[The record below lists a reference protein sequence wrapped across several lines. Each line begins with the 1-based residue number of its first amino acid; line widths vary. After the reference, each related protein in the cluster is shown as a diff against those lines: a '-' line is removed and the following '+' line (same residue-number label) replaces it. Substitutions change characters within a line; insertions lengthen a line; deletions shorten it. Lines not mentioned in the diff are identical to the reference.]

1 MARQARLG
9 LLVTLGLLA
18 LVAGIF
24 IIGSQS
30 NLFSDTFEVR
40 ADFNDVAGL
49 QSGADVFYNGI
60 SVGRV
65 QRVQLPDAPGQPIS
79 VVLAI
84 REDAR
89 QLLRADSKAAIQTDG
104 LVGNV
109 IVSLSDGSPQ
119 LPPIQEGGRIQ
130 GVDPFALTEVTDRL
144 FTSVSRFDSV
154 TVALSG
160 IINDTRRGEGTIGR
174 FLYDDA
180 LYNETVLTTQEFRN
194 SLGTFT
200 QRADA
205 LVLIAE
211 DASRGVEQILSKV
224 NTGDGTVARFLNED
238 EVYTTFLAT
247 AEQLQG
253 AAAQFQTISADVRAI
268 TDRAEQAA
276 GWGALGAFRFS
287 ELMEAG
293 KHNFLFK
300 SYFEDRGYL
309 EMAPFE
315 IREQAISE
323 TLEDLEER
331 ERAVFRQEQELE
343 ALREELERLREEAGP
358 INASRPLLPSEAAR
372 EASGGSPGGAPRR

>member
-9 LLVTLGLLA
+9 LLVIVGLVA

-24 IIGSQS
+24 IIGSQK
-30 NLFSDTFEVR
+30 NLFADTFTVQ

-49 QSGADVFYNGI
+49 QRGADVFYNGI

-65 QRVQLPDAPGQPIS
+65 EAVQLPDGPGDPIS
-79 VVLAI
+79 VRLAI
-84 REDAR
+84 KEDAR
-89 QLLRADSKAAIQTDG
+89 QLLREDSRAAIQTDG

-109 IVSLSDGSPQ
+109 IVSLSGGTQ
-119 LPPIQEGGRIQ
+119 GLPPIEEGGSLQ
-130 GVDPFALTEVTDRL
+130 GVDPFALSEVTDRL
-144 FTSVSRFDSV
+144 FDSVSRFDSV
-154 TVALSG
+154 TVALAG
-160 IINDTRRGEGTIGR
+160 IMNDTRSGEGTLGK

-180 LYNETVLTTQEFRN
+180 LYNETVLTTQDFRLA
-194 SLGTFT
+194 LGTFA
-200 QRADA
+200 QRADN
-205 LVLIAE
+205 LVVIAE
-211 DASRGVEQILSKV
+211 DASRGVEQILGKV
-224 NTGDGTVARFLNED
+224 NNGDGTVARFLNED

-253 AAAQFQTISADVRAI
+253 AAAQFQTVSADVRAI
-268 TDRAEQAA
+268 TDRFEQAA

-331 ERAVFRQEQELE
+331 EREVYRSEQEVEVLRQEI
-343 ALREELERLREEAGP
+343 ERLREELRQT
-358 INASRPLLPSEAAR
+358 NATSRPLLPGEAAAR
-372 EASGGSPGGAPRR
+372 ASGGGPDPGE

>member
-9 LLVTLGLLA
+9 LLVTLGIVA

-24 IIGSQS
+24 IIGAQK
-30 NLFSDTFEVR
+30 NLFADTFSVR

-49 QSGADVFYNGI
+49 QRGADVFYNGI

-65 QRVQLPDAPGQPIS
+65 DAVQLPSAPGAPIS
-79 VVLAI
+79 VRLAI

-89 QLLRADSKAAIQTDG
+89 DLLREDSRAKIETDG

-109 IVSLSDGSPQ
+109 IVSLSGGTER
-119 LPPIQEGGRIQ
+119 LPPVQEGGRIQ
-130 GVDPFALTEVTDRL
+130 GVDPFALSEVTDRL

-154 TVALSG
+154 TVALAG
-160 IINDTRRGEGTIGR
+160 IMNDTRGGEGTLGK

-180 LYNETVLTTQEFRN
+180 LYNETVLTTQDFRLA
-194 SLGTFT
+194 LGTLAA
-200 QRADA
+200 RADG
-205 LVLIAE
+205 LVAIAE
-211 DASRGVEQILSKV
+211 QSSRGIDDIIGKV
-224 NTGDGTVARFLNED
+224 NAGDGTVARFLNED

-253 AAAQFQTISADVRAI
+253 AAAQFQTVSADVRAI
-268 TDRAEQAA
+268 TDRFEQAA

-331 ERAVFRQEQELE
+331 ERRVYRDEQEVEALRREVE
-343 ALREELERLREEAGP
+343 ALREQLRQT
-358 INASRPLLPSEAAR
+358 NASRPLLPGEAAR
-372 EASGGSPGGAPRR
+372 QQEVSGTIGGR

>member
-9 LLVTLGLLA
+9 LLVSLGLVA

-24 IIGSQS
+24 IIGSQK
-30 NLFSDTFEVR
+30 NLFADTFTVR

-65 QRVQLPDAPGQPIS
+65 SSVQLPSAPGAPIS
-79 VVLAI
+79 VRLAI

-89 QLLRADSKAAIQTDG
+89 DLLREDSQAKIETDG

-109 IVSLSDGSPQ
+109 IVSVSGGTEA
-119 LPPIQEGGRIQ
+119 LPPVQEGGRIQ

-144 FTSVSRFDSV
+144 FDSVSRFDSV
-154 TVALSG
+154 TVALAG
-160 IINDTRRGEGTIGR
+160 IMNDTRGGEGTLGK

-180 LYNETVLTTQEFRN
+180 LYNETVLTTQEFRLA
-194 SLGTFT
+194 LGTFA
-200 QRADA
+200 QRADN

-211 DASRGVEQILSKV
+211 DASRGVEQILGKV

-238 EVYTTFLAT
+238 DVYTTFLAT

-253 AAAQFQTISADVRAI
+253 AAAQFQTVSADVRAI
-268 TDRAEQAA
+268 TDRFEQAA

-331 ERAVFRQEQELE
+331 ERRVYRDEQELD
-343 ALREELERLREEAGP
+343 ALRREVEQLREQLRQTS
-358 INASRPLLPSEAAR
+358 ASRPLLPSEAAR
-372 EASGGSPGGAPRR
+372 QQAASGVVGGR